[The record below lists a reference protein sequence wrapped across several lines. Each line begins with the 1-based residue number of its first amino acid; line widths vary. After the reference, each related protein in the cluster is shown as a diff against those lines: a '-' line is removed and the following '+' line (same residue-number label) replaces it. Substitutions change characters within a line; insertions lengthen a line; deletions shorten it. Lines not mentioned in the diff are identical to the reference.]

1 MIGKF
6 CEAIND
12 YIMNTE
18 NATPE
23 INRQTYQEEMC
34 SVFNIL
40 ICNWLKTSR
49 DCKSI
54 ETILTALVP
63 MVPLLPVEQDDE
75 RIVKLIPICL
85 SLCRK
90 KSVRLAAVK

>member
-18 NATPE
+18 NTTPE

-34 SVFNIL
+34 SVFDIL
-40 ICNWLKTSR
+40 TYNWLKASR
-49 DCKSI
+49 DSKSI

-63 MVPLLPVEQDDE
+63 MVPLLPLEQDDE
-75 RIVKLIPICL
+75 RIVKLIPVCL
-85 SLCRK
+85 NLSKK
-90 KSVRLAAVK
+90 KSVRLPAVK